1 MRFKWPLKLILV
13 LLVLSSFL
21 VISSAQSRGQKR
33 RVAVKYQTTTITI
46 TKNGFEPV
54 SVELKQGVPARLTF
68 IKKDPDSCI
77 QEIIIKDYEIKRT
90 LQLNKP
96 VVILFT
102 PRIIE
107 EITFHCQLGCR
118 SGKMKVK

>member
-1 MRFKWPLKLILV
+1 MKIRWPLKLILV

-21 VISSAQSRGQKR
+21 VISSAQSGGQKR
-33 RVAVKYQTTTITI
+33 RVAAKYQATITI
-46 TKNGFEPV
+46 TKHGFEPA